1 MTFSNSEKLLN
12 FKAHELQWT
21 VYELCTCILRVR
33 SSCPAMAHLYKW
45 TLWKNHPSIVFS
57 SKKQKTKKQN
67 KNKKKTKKRHKQQD
81 NRNQKYQVII
91 SNYNFRY
98 PVIYKF
104 TVFTKPKILPKFF
117 KKYERKYVFH

>member
-21 VYELCTCILRVR
+21 VNELYTCILRVR

-57 SKKQKTKKQN
+57 SKKQKNKTKTK
-67 KNKKKTKKRHKQQD
+67 KNKKDTSNKTTEI
-81 NRNQKYQVII
+81 RNIK
-91 SNYNFRY
+91 
-98 PVIYKF
+98 
-104 TVFTKPKILPKFF
+104 L
-117 KKYERKYVFH
+117 